1 MSGASLHGEATPE
14 TVELTP
20 GLRQRCYV
28 MLEMPELW
36 EICQGELTTWYRTS
50 PRERGVLQSTKPGGA
65 DNLKSALTSSIEMQ
79 TLEFFTLF
87 FSPALV

>member
-1 MSGASLHGEATPE
+1 MTKML
-14 TVELTP
+14 
-20 GLRQRCYV
+20 CYV
-28 MLEMPELW
+28 RDARVMGDLPRRANDLV
-36 EICQGELTTWYRTS
+36 QNQ
-50 PRERGVLQSTKPGGA
+50 PQRERGMLQSTKPGGA